1 MESITQIARGET
13 GMVLII
19 YNDQI
24 CKEILMPN
32 MYNTDYQIR
41 LDASDYGL
49 KKDIVLKLERGENE
63 WKIVGTSEYWITM
76 REGAANSKAIAKDDL
91 IRIDTRSG
99 DHLIILAA
107 DVPIALQSM
116 EKYDLQG
123 IDKVTIGRSDDN
135 TIVYS
140 FQALISGV
148 HAVLQRRGSEWV
160 LLDNSRNGIYCRNLR
175 VKGSHVLQFGETVEF
190 FGLHLMVNG
199 QVLMV
204 GANCGTLRVSEKL
217 PELAIDPYTPQ
228 PHESISE
235 KKNAYF
241 NRAPRKLPVLYREKI
256 QIDEP
261 PAPAVKEKKS
271 ANMVIG
277 PAFVMAIPM
286 LLGIVVSI
294 YASQAAGR
302 SAGFFMFTGIVTAL
316 GSAVLGGIW
325 VFFNMQHE
333 KKRKEEGELERITA
347 YNSYLSEITEKIKE
361 MYLHNTRALCT
372 MYPSV
377 RESLRFASGSPELW
391 NRNTTHEDFLYQ
403 RLGVGD
409 ADFQVSI
416 EIPRKKFTLVS
427 DPLADKPKEILNEYK
442 TLRQVPIGIN
452 FRENQLIGLIGG
464 SGRSGCYD
472 MMHVLTA
479 SIAASHSYTDVK
491 LIYIY
496 NEENRRHLQDW
507 ECMRW
512 LPHVWSQD
520 KSIRFMAGNEI
531 EIRDV
536 FFHLGNVLR
545 SREENENSAGEGQN
559 TVPKPYY
566 ILFIEDPALL
576 EGEMLTKYIYH
587 PRAEYGMTTF
597 LMAEYLPQLPNTC
610 EMVIENDGGR
620 HLLYSLKEAGSSR
633 TTSFVPDE
641 ITSLEMEAFGKA
653 LSGIIVEEIE
663 EGMEIPG
670 SVSFMEMY
678 GADSLEDLDVPE
690 RWRKNRTYNSMKVPV
705 GIKAGGSLCYLDIH
719 EKFHG
724 PHGLVAGTTG
734 SGKSETLQTYM
745 LSLAVNYSPEDVSFF
760 IIDFKGGGMAN
771 LFEGI
776 PHLAGMISN
785 LSGNQVRR
793 AMISI
798 KSENIRRQKIF
809 AENGVNNINSYT
821 RLYKNHEAA
830 AAVPHLFIIIDEF
843 AELKREEPAFMQ
855 ELISVAQVGRSLG
868 VHLILATQKP
878 AGTVDDNIRANSRF
892 KLCLRVQDKQDS
904 MDMLQNPDASLLT
917 QAGRCYLQV
926 GNNEVYELFQSGYSG
941 APYREGGARTSSA
954 VSLIS
959 RSGKAD
965 LVGNRKGDGGKSNRE
980 PEGKRGHEESQL
992 NAIISYLR
1000 ALAEKEGYQK
1010 SSQLWLPV
1018 LKDTVYLEE
1027 IGGVSSLFKRS
1038 YIPSQIGR
1046 KWFLETAIGI
1056 YDDPEEQAQRP
1067 LTIRYPDCGHIAVC
1081 GSAVSGKSTF
1091 LQTMICGLL
1100 SGYSPEELQMYL
1112 LDFSSQM
1119 LVPFE
1124 PAPHVGGV
1132 VTSDQEDMTDKFF
1145 HMLEELYSERR
1156 SAMQG
1161 GNYIQYVQVYGVKM
1175 PAVVVIID
1183 NFAMFRVKCG
1193 DKYDDLLLR
1202 LMREGVSCGVFF
1214 ILTSQGFG
1222 LNEIPMRLGD
1232 QIRTVFALEQ
1242 QDKFKYMDV
1251 LRRSRIEL
1259 LPEEGIKGRGL
1270 AVVGEKVLE
1279 FQTALSFRA
1288 EDDFTRGQ
1296 AIRKFSEEI
1305 ADSWTG
1311 SKARKI
1317 PCIPEKPTLELLT
1330 QEEGYEKAILEA
1342 AFLPVGYRQKDAAL
1356 VGIPLGTSFCSVVTG
1371 RARSGK
1377 TNTLKILIEAA
1388 GRMKAEMILVEKT
1401 NGGISGYR
1409 HELSK
1414 WNIRHV
1420 TDDRGLYDYFTDLI
1434 PVFRNRNTKKWELLD
1449 RGFEEDQIVSEMA
1462 KEKPI
1467 FIFID
1472 NLMDLINMVYKPAL
1486 GVGAMSGFFENI
1498 TEKGK
1503 LHNIYLIA
1511 GLRVEDELLLTGYKG
1526 FKLFITDKSGIH
1538 LGGNL
1543 AGQKLFN
1550 FQNIPYSEASK
1561 SLKKGMA
1568 HISVGEDEGETIV
1581 IPCWR

>member
-1 MESITQIARGET
+1 
-13 GMVLII
+13 MVLII

-49 KKDIVLKLERGENE
+49 KKDVVLKLERGESE

-76 REGAANSKAIAKDDL
+76 REGAANAHTIAKDDL

-107 DVPIALQSM
+107 DVPIALKTM

-123 IDKVTIGRSDDN
+123 VDRVTIGRSQDN

-148 HAVLQRRGSEWV
+148 HAVLQRRGSEWI
-160 LLDNSRNGIYCRNLR
+160 LIDKSRNGIYCRNLR
-175 VKGSHVLQFGETVEF
+175 VKDSHVLQFGETVEF
-190 FGLHLMVNG
+190 FGMHLMING

-204 GANCGTLRVSEKL
+204 GASCGSFQVSETL
-217 PELAIDPYTPQ
+217 PKLAIEPYTPQ
-228 PHESISE
+228 PRESISE
-235 KKNAYF
+235 KKSANF
-241 NRAPRKLPVLYREKI
+241 NRAPRKLPVLYKERVE
-256 QIDEP
+256 IDAP
-261 PAPAVKEKKS
+261 PAPAVKEKKP
-271 ANMVIG
+271 AFMVIG
-277 PAFVMAIPM
+277 PAFTMAIPM
-286 LLGIVVSI
+286 LLGALLMI
-294 YASQAAGR
+294 YASQGEGR
-302 SAGFFMFTGIVTAL
+302 SAGAFMFTGIVTAL
-316 GSAVLGGIW
+316 GSAVVGGVWAIL
-325 VFFNMQHE
+325 NMRYE
-333 KKRKEEGELERITA
+333 KGKEEKDEQERVTA
-347 YNSYLSEITEKIKE
+347 YNSYLAGITEKIRE

-372 MYPSV
+372 LYPSA

-391 NRNTTHEDFLYQ
+391 NRNAAHEDFLYQ

-409 ADFQVSI
+409 ADFQVRI
-416 EIPRKKFTLVS
+416 EIPKQKFTVVN
-427 DPLADKPKEILNEYK
+427 DALADQPRQIRDEYK
-442 TLRQVPIGIN
+442 TLHQVPIGISVM
-452 FRENQLIGLIGG
+452 ENQLIGLIGG
-464 SGRSGCYD
+464 SGRRGCYD
-472 MMHVLTA
+472 LMRVLTA

-520 KSIRFMAGNEI
+520 KSIRFMAGNGI

-545 SREENENSAGEGQN
+545 GREEPENDTSAGQN

-566 ILFIEDPALL
+566 VLFIEDPALL

-620 HLLYSLKEAGSSR
+620 HLVYSLKEAGSST

-641 ITSLEMEAFGKA
+641 ITIVEMEAFGKA
-653 LSGIIVEEIE
+653 LSGITVEELE

-670 SVSFMEMY
+670 SVTFMEMY
-678 GADSLEDLDVPE
+678 GADSLEDLGVSE
-690 RWRKNRTYNSMKVPV
+690 RWRKNRTYNSMKAPV

-771 LFEGI
+771 LFAGI

-785 LSGNQVRR
+785 LSGNQVHR

-798 KSENIRRQKIF
+798 KSENMRRQKIF
-809 AENGVNNINSYT
+809 AQNGVNNINSYT

-830 AAVPHLFIIIDEF
+830 TAVPHLFIIIDEF

-941 APYREGGARTSSA
+941 APYKEGSIHTSGAA
-954 VSLIS
+954 ALIS

-965 LVGNRKGDGGKSNRE
+965 LVGNRKGEGGRNSSGAT
-980 PEGKRGHEESQL
+980 GKKAQEVSQL
-992 NAIISYLR
+992 DAVIAYLGE
-1000 ALAEKEGYQK
+1000 LAEKEGYPR

-1027 IGGVSSLFKRS
+1027 VGGMSDSFRAGYVPSGIGKRWSL
-1038 YIPSQIGR
+1038 
-1046 KWFLETAIGI
+1046 EAAIGI

-1067 LTIRYPDCGHIAVC
+1067 LTIRFPDCGHIAVC

-1091 LQTMICGLL
+1091 LQTMICSLL
-1100 SGYSPEELQMYL
+1100 SRYSPDELQLYL

-1119 LVPFE
+1119 LLPFE
-1124 PAPHVGGV
+1124 SAPHVGGV
-1132 VTSDQEDMTDKFF
+1132 VTSSQEDMVDKFF

-1175 PAVVVIID
+1175 PAIVVAID
-1183 NFAMFRVKCG
+1183 NYALFRVKCG
-1193 DKYDDLLLR
+1193 DRYDDLLLR

-1214 ILTSQGFG
+1214 IMTSQGFG

-1242 QDKFKYMDV
+1242 QDRFKYMEV
-1251 LRRSRIEL
+1251 LRRSRIAL
-1259 LPEEGIKGRGL
+1259 YPEEGVKGRGL
-1270 AVVGEKVLE
+1270 AVVGDKVLE
-1279 FQTALSFRA
+1279 FQTALSLEA

-1296 AIRKFSEEI
+1296 LIRKFCDEI
-1305 ADSWTG
+1305 AGSWTG
-1311 SKARKI
+1311 ARARKI
-1317 PCIPEKPTLELLT
+1317 PSIPEKPTLSLLT
-1330 QEEGYEKAILEA
+1330 QEEGYEKAILDA

-1356 VGIPLGTSFCSVVTG
+1356 IGIPLGTSFCSVVTG
-1371 RARSGK
+1371 RARAGK
-1377 TNTLKILIEAA
+1377 TNVVKILIEAA
-1388 GRMKAEMILVEKT
+1388 GRMDAEMILVEKLS
-1401 NGGISGYR
+1401 GGISGYR
-1409 HELSK
+1409 RELGK
-1414 WNIRHV
+1414 WQIRHV
-1420 TDDRGLYDYFTDLI
+1420 TDDHALYAYFTELI
-1434 PVFRNRNTKKWELLD
+1434 PTFKSRNAKKWKLLD
-1449 RGFEEDQIVSEMA
+1449 QGLEEEQVAAEMA
-1462 KEKPI
+1462 GERPI

-1472 NLMDLINMVYKPAL
+1472 NLMDLINMVYKPSQ
-1486 GVGAMSGFFENI
+1486 GVGAMAGFFENI
-1498 TEKGK
+1498 IEKGK
-1503 LHNIYLIA
+1503 LHNIYFIA
-1511 GLRVEDELLLTGYKG
+1511 GLRVEDEPLLTGYKG
-1526 FKLFITDKSGIH
+1526 YKLFVADKSGIH

-1543 AGQKLFN
+1543 PGQKVFS
-1550 FQNIPYSEASK
+1550 FQNIPYTEASRT
-1561 SLKKGMA
+1561 LKKGMA
-1568 HISVGEDEGETIV
+1568 HISAGEDEGEAIV
-1581 IPCWR
+1581 IPSC